1 MNLRFALYEQAARHR
16 LDGRALATLLQLAG
30 LHGEPDQAGRRLA
43 RAITIAGAAIA
54 GLGVIFWIAAN
65 WDAMGR
71 YLRLGL
77 VQALFLASCLG
88 ALRWPALRAPF
99 ALLALLATGAL
110 WACFSQTYPSGANA
124 WRLFA
129 LWAALAL
136 PLCLGARSD
145 AVWLAWSLVAMTA
158 LRLWSG
164 ADSWQEQPAYLS
176 RWLGATALLVLLSP
190 AARPYTGAGVWAQRT
205 AALLLSAT
213 LSWDAAIALF
223 GNDNGQEIYVLALLW
238 LAGLTG
244 LSIRPRAP
252 DLPAACLYTLGLNL
266 ALDVGLAR
274 LVLKGNPLIS
284 TFLLACGACALLAVS
299 VWLLLSLGPRQVRQ
313 GSRP

>member
-43 RAITIAGAAIA
+43 RALTIAGAAIA
-54 GLGVIFWIAAN
+54 GLGLIFAIAAN

-71 YLRLGL
+71 YSRLGL

-88 ALRWPALRAPF
+88 ALRWPALRTPF

-124 WRLFA
+124 WQLFA
-129 LWAALAL
+129 LWATLAL

-145 AVWLAWSLVAMTA
+145 AVWVAWSLVTITA

-164 ADSWQEQPAYLS
+164 ADSWPEQPAHVAT
-176 RWLGATALLVLLSP
+176 WLGATALLVLFSA
-190 AARPYTGAGVWAQRT
+190 AARPFTGAGLWARR
-205 AALLLSAT
+205 AVALQLTVMLG
-213 LSWDAAIALF
+213 WDAASAAF
-223 GNDNGQEIYVLALLW
+223 GNAGVEPGYVFALLW
-238 LAGLTG
+238 LASLIGV
-244 LSIRPRAP
+244 SIRPGKL
-252 DLPAACLYTLGLNL
+252 DLPAASLYTLGLNL
-266 ALDVGLAR
+266 ALDAGLAR
-274 LVLKGNPLIS
+274 LLLGPNLLIGA
-284 TFLLACGACALLAVS
+284 FLLACGACALLAVS
-299 VWLLLSLGPRQVRQ
+299 VRLLLSLEPRQAGQ
-313 GSRP
+313 GGRP